1 MGVAIG
7 DFDHSG
13 KFSIFVTTF
22 EDQYKP
28 LYRQEAPLTFT
39 EISYLARLAHANQP
53 YVGWGTEFVDF
64 DHDGWLDLL
73 ILNGHVYPQ
82 MEQIE
87 GGAGYAQP
95 KLLFRNNRDGTFSE
109 VTAHAGDAL
118 LRREVSRGA
127 AFGDLDNDGDVDV
140 VINNLDGA
148 PLVLRNEG
156 GNRRNWIIIKT
167 QGSRMNPQG
176 LGALA
181 RVVAGELVQ
190 IAEVRSGGSY
200 ISQSDTRLHF
210 GLGERR
216 SVDQIEIR
224 WMDGS
229 SDRIKDVRAN
239 QCVVIQQGKG
249 LLGPCRP
256 QTPR

>member
-1 MGVAIG
+1 
-7 DFDHSG
+7 
-13 KFSIFVTTF
+13 
-22 EDQYKP
+22 
-28 LYRQEAPLTFT
+28 
-39 EISYLARLAHANQP
+39 
-53 YVGWGTEFVDF
+53 
-64 DHDGWLDLL
+64 
-73 ILNGHVYPQ
+73 
-82 MEQIE
+82 
-87 GGAGYAQP
+87 
-95 KLLFRNNRDGTFSE
+95 LLFRNNRDGTFSE